1 MPPVKM
7 SVVPLRSFPRLYH
20 FLCCIHPRSRAKLSY
35 GVGRGW
41 GPEHCGYRNSG
52 GWDATSDVGCLC
64 DRLLPGPSVPEP
76 ALSCSVEW
84 MEPRYSS
91 WETNCYILLVKLT
104 MAATGSTR
112 SHHLGSWCSLMGP
125 FPGPDC
131 WRFSTQ
137 PPHILMMPP
146 LAHSDTIWLWL

>member
-1 MPPVKM
+1 MVTGIQVAGMLPQMWAV
-7 SVVPLRSFPRLYH
+7 SVTDFSQD
-20 FLCCIHPRSRAKLSY
+20 LS
-35 GVGRGW
+35 V
-41 GPEHCGYRNSG
+41 S
-52 GWDATSDVGCLC
+52 
-64 DRLLPGPSVPEP
+64 EP

-112 SHHLGSWCSLMGP
+112 SHHLGSWCSLIGP